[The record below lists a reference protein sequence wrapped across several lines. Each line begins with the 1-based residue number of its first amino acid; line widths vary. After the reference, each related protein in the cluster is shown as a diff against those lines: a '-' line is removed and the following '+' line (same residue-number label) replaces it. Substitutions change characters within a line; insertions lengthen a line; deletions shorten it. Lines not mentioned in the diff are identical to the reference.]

1 MLPFKT
7 SISIF
12 WHESDT
18 YVAVYAAF
26 ALLACIVIS
35 AFEFHHQTS
44 SVPYTRFLLKAVALT
59 GATVVIFT
67 LWLYVTGWQSQLL
80 GGEII
85 TSLVTGAIWYA
96 MLYFVNA
103 ALLEALAVSLENPRF
118 YAHLAV
124 VVLLLPCFLA
134 FAYVVALGSSWT
146 I

>member
-1 MLPFKT
+1 MLPFKST
-7 SISIF
+7 ISTF
-12 WHESDT
+12 WQESDT

-35 AFEFHHQTS
+35 AFEFHNQTS
-44 SVPYTRFLLKAVALT
+44 SVPYTRLLLKAVALT
-59 GATVVIFT
+59 GATIVIFT

-85 TSLVTGAIWYA
+85 TSLVAGAIWYA
-96 MLYFVNA
+96 MLYFLNA
-103 ALLEALAVSLENPRF
+103 WLLDAFAVSLESPRF
-118 YAHLAV
+118 YAHLTV
-124 VVLLLPCFLA
+124 VVLLLPCFLV